1 MEPELRAG
9 GGDKTDK
16 AKQVGALIAKRAKEA
31 GVEQGTQVMGDGR
44 LGESHLIGQDAGGR
58 PSVVRGSD
66 QAQQPQP
73 RGVGQHLQ
81 RPGQGQRIAGLQGGL
96 QDR

>member
-1 MEPELRAG
+1 MYLDGFGVHRVPGLSACPLPVE
-9 GGDKTDK
+9 K
-16 AKQVGALIAKRAKEA
+16 A